1 MQRTEGNE
9 NFTRRRRVR
18 RNTRLGSTLLKVA
31 GVCFAAILVVLF
43 LNWLYLQDGQNR
55 YHELDKFGWI
65 GEGYEPSYLSN
76 VGSSHGAYGLDYSEI
91 EAQGLRCFNFALPSQ
106 MFDQDLAV
114 LQQFQEGLAPGGVML
129 IPISYFSFNDET
141 VTEVEREGRAT
152 RYYQFVD
159 PEYIPDYDWFV
170 DLTTHR
176 MPVLSGGYKLLLV
189 PSHIIEQK
197 KADRE
202 AEEARLSLHVLAA
215 ESEESAETADAEAEN
230 SDAEA
235 AQESEEP
242 DEFEQVGWDRFVR
255 HFENKPDYFLPER
268 EQQLRD
274 LIAFCREKEVTPV
287 LITMP
292 FHRAYTDLIHEDFL
306 ETFDQEVDRIAQE
319 TGTNYYNYGMDERFS
334 DNRALFGNADHLNEE
349 GALYFTQLICSEIP
363 EIREMLEQ
371 HGITP

>member
-1 MQRTEGNE
+1 MRREQGNANFIRTG
-9 NFTRRRRVR
+9 RVR
-18 RNTRLGSTLLKVA
+18 RNIRLGRTLLKA
-31 GVCFAAILVVLF
+31 GAVCLAALLVLLF
-43 LNWLYLQDGQNR
+43 LNWFYLLDGQNR

-76 VGSSHGAYGLDYSEI
+76 VGSSHGAYGINYADL

-176 MPVLSGGYKLLLV
+176 LPVLSGGYKLLLV
-189 PSHIIEQK
+189 PSHLIEQK
-197 KADRE
+197 KADE
-202 AEEARLSLHVLAA
+202 AAEEAWRPLHVLAA
-215 ESEESAETADAEAEN
+215 ENEET
-230 SDAEA
+230 AEA
-235 AQESEEP
+235 AESTEAAQDAQVF

-255 HFENKPDYFLPER
+255 HFENKTDFFLPER
-268 EQQLRD
+268 EQQLKD
-274 LIAFCREKEVTPV
+274 LIAFCREKDVTPV
-287 LITMP
+287 LLTMP
-292 FHRAYTDLIHEDFL
+292 FHRAYTQHIHEDFL
-306 ETFDQEVDRIAQE
+306 QTFDQEVEKIAQE
-319 TGTNYYNYGMDERFS
+319 TGTNYYNYGLDERFI
-334 DNRALFGNADHLNEE
+334 DNRDLFGNADHLNEE
-349 GALYFTQLICSEIP
+349 GALYFTQLICQEIP
-363 EIREMLEQ
+363 EVRQMLEQ